1 MKIAFKKAIRHY
13 KYVTQ
18 RFICQLISFQ
28 LVTSNIKI
36 VWNCLVAWSMWKKG
50 VKILS
55 GNDDCLDLSASYFVF
70 PHIWENQ
77 SFFTTS
83 YREEVKQ
90 RGPLCYST
98 TSVQWQSSTRKKK
111 NLNQTQSKASAWHKR
126 RRIFFQNFGQLE
138 GLSWAAKKELPRFRV
153 LVQCLSVCQIDF
165 TVDEKQTK
173 GVIDS
178 TLSQVFEG
186 QVTKPSV
193 KIQHILASASCSKW
207 PFYFISTKEL
217 YETYHH
223 IRLGRGFQDDSW
235 SSRPFQHGTST

>member
-111 NLNQTQSKASAWHKR
+111 IWIRHSKQSICLTQKKKNFFPELWSTWRSELSCQKR
-126 RRIFFQNFGQLE
+126 TSTFPSSCSMF
-138 GLSWAAKKELPRFRV
+138 V
-153 LVQCLSVCQIDF
+153 CLSNWFHCWW
-165 TVDEKQTK
+165 KANK
-173 GVIDS
+173 GRDW
-178 TLSQVFEG
+178 QHF
-186 QVTKPSV
+186 VTS
-193 KIQHILASASCSKW
+193 
-207 PFYFISTKEL
+207 F
-217 YETYHH
+217 
-223 IRLGRGFQDDSW
+223 RR
-235 SSRPFQHGTST
+235 SSH

>member
-98 TSVQWQSSTRKKK
+98 TSVQWQSSTRKKIWIRLTAVAAK
-111 NLNQTQSKASAWHKR
+111 HLPDWHKR
-126 RRIFFQNFGQLE
+126 RRFFSRTLVNLKV
-138 GLSWAAKKELPRFRV
+138 SDELPKKHHVSDLFNVCLFVKLISLRWWKANKGRDWQHFVTSFR
-153 LVQCLSVCQIDF
+153 
-165 TVDEKQTK
+165 
-173 GVIDS
+173 
-178 TLSQVFEG
+178 
-186 QVTKPSV
+186 
-193 KIQHILASASCSKW
+193 
-207 PFYFISTKEL
+207 
-217 YETYHH
+217 
-223 IRLGRGFQDDSW
+223 R
-235 SSRPFQHGTST
+235 SSH